1 MSQYFCRLVMASRLP
16 YVDGRTMLRTALLI
30 ALVMAGSPVG
40 SLACELWCNSPA
52 GKAHHRA
59 VGCHDASHSRPAG
72 QQIAPSVAGCH
83 DAAAIRPFV
92 TEPRQAESRSIA
104 AAPVAFF
111 DATSIGPDNDE
122 TTIGWGVFNA
132 QPPPRPSSSRPV
144 LRV

>member
-1 MSQYFCRLVMASRLP
+1 
-16 YVDGRTMLRTALLI
+16 MLRTALLI
-30 ALVMAGSPVG
+30 VLVVAGSPIG

-52 GKAHHRA
+52 GEEHHRA
-59 VGCHDASHSRPAG
+59 VGCHDASKSRPTG

-83 DAAAIRPFV
+83 DAAALRPFV
-92 TEPRQAESRSIA
+92 TEPRQADSRSIA
-104 AAPVAFF
+104 AAPVAFL

-122 TTIGWGVFNA
+122 TTRGWGVFNA